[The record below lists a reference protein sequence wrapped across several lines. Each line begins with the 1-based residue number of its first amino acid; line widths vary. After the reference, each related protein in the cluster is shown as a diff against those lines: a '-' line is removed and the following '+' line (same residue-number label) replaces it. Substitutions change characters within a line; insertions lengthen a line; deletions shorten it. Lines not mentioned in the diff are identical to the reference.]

1 MPMKNMTVK
10 NLMFILGLFLVGLSS
25 CSNDSD
31 YKEESTSV
39 EADSIS
45 IKGSEIDEITAS
57 TGSFEFPHTPD
68 TVTVSVEAEEWW
80 VDSVA
85 LKDLKDSVIM
95 VDRQAL
101 TDDDER
107 VETFKW
113 LTVRR
118 NGGELELVV
127 EDNYSIE
134 RYFWLRLVNESD
146 TLVLQGTQAEAPTGK
161 WPDLI
166 GLSEKNLELSGDWET
181 VRISTKGQGWW
192 INAIRLDGE
201 MKYMPTLGEKEKLA
215 ATGEFYTQCDWLE
228 VKCENY
234 DIIISVGPN
243 NVVKERTFRIE
254 LEAGDYFDAIEGR
267 QKEMPVPGFGPSPI
281 VATPDSLTLATEG
294 GISHTDVESP
304 VGWNVCQIDIDG
316 ETYSMTLEER
326 MKYDDEHEFEKTVKW
341 LTVKHDGTGR
351 ITVCTEPNNTGQ
363 ERKFEVLLESGNWYE
378 HIYGVQAAK

>member
-1 MPMKNMTVK
+1 MQK
-10 NLMFILGLFLVGLSS
+10 LLFILGFLLVGLSS
-25 CSNDSD
+25 CSNDAD
-31 YKEESTSV
+31 FEEESTGV
-39 EADSIS
+39 KADTIVVSDD
-45 IKGSEIDEITAS
+45 GMNEITTSA
-57 TGSFEFPHTPD
+57 GSFEFPHTPD

-85 LKDLKDSVIM
+85 LRDLKDSEKI
-95 VDRQAL
+95 VDKQAL
-101 TDDDER
+101 ADDGER
-107 VETFKW
+107 VKTFKW

-118 NGGELELVV
+118 NGDELELAV

-146 TLVLQGTQAEAPTGK
+146 TLILHGTQAEAPIGK
-161 WPDLI
+161 SPDLI
-166 GLSEKNLELSGDWET
+166 GLSETELELSGDWET

-192 INAIRLDGE
+192 INNIRLDGE
-201 MKYMPTLGEKEKLA
+201 VRYTPTLGENEKLV
-215 ATGEFYTQCDWLE
+215 ATGEFYARCDWLE

-243 NVVKERTFRIE
+243 DVVNERTFRIE
-254 LEAGDYFDAIEGR
+254 LQAGNYFDAIEGR
-267 QKEMPVPGFGPSPI
+267 QGEMPIPGFGSSPI
-281 VATPDSLTLATEG
+281 VATPDSLVLSSEG
-294 GISHTDVESP
+294 GTSHTDVESS

-341 LTVKHDGTGR
+341 LTVKHDGKGR